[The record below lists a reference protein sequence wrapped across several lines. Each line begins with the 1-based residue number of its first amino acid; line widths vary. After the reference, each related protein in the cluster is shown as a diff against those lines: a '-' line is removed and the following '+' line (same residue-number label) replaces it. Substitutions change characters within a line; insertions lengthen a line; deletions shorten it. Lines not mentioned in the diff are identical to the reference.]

1 MHQVTSDSMSG
12 GMRYASIDKPI
23 IDLPKRQ
30 SAIVKESRHIT
41 GVGEAMTRGA
51 TQIEQDTL
59 SDGSRQIA
67 SAAKSNGGKLSSR
80 GSVRR
85 RVFGNNNGN
94 GYYTNA

>member
-1 MHQVTSDSMSG
+1 
-12 GMRYASIDKPI
+12 
-23 IDLPKRQ
+23 
-30 SAIVKESRHIT
+30 
-41 GVGEAMTRGA
+41 MTRGT